1 MAGLYSIGSSALN
14 NAMAGVVTSGH
25 NIANANTPG
34 FSRQVVEQQTNSPN
48 FVGVG
53 FIGQGATV
61 GAIRRIYDDFLGQ
74 QVTQANSQGSQ
85 LSTYLERMQR
95 IDGLVGDPTAGV
107 APALADFF
115 QGLQAVAA
123 QPADMSARQS
133 LLSAAQSLASSL
145 NSTAAQLGQLRDAAN
160 SDVQSSVARI
170 NTLSSQI
177 AALNDSISLSSA
189 AAGTGQQPNDL
200 LDQRDT
206 LIADLNKEVGANVVK
221 ASNGSYNLFLANG
234 QALVLGSQ
242 AYKLGT
248 VRDAADPAN
257 TQVTIS
263 IGSTQMRLQPGDLSG
278 GRLGGILGF
287 RQGGLTDAQNALGR
301 LAISVA
307 AGVNDQHSLGQDL
320 NGALGGAF
328 FKVGSPTVIS
338 NATNTG
344 TGVVSAGIAGYGA
357 LEASDYNLSYDGTN
371 YTLTRLS
378 DNKVVGA
385 VGGLPQTV
393 DGVTIGLASGAP
405 AAGDQFLIQPTRA
418 GANGASFSVLLSDL
432 RGIAAAAPIRT
443 AAGLNNAGTGTVS
456 AGTVNAPPPPDV
468 NLQQPV
474 TITFTSATTFKVTGT
489 GTLNPVGVAYTA
501 GANISYNGWTIQISG
516 TPAANDTFTVG
527 PNTNGQGD
535 NRNARLMASLQTQTL
550 MANGSATYSDAYAQ
564 FVSQVGNKTH
574 ELQVNSD
581 AQTNLATA
589 VQSAQSNLSGVN
601 LDEEA
606 SNLIRYQQAYQAAG
620 KMVSIA
626 GVLFD
631 TILNIRS

>member
-14 NAMAGVVTSGH
+14 NAQAGVVTSGH

-34 FSRQVVEQQTNSPN
+34 FSRQVVEQQTNLPN

-61 GAIRRIYDDFLGQ
+61 GAIRRIYDEFLGQ
-74 QVTQANSQGSQ
+74 QVTQANSQGAE

-95 IDGLVGDPTAGV
+95 IDSMLGDPTAGV
-107 APALADFF
+107 APSLAEFF

-123 QPADMSARQS
+123 NPADMSARQS
-133 LLSAAQSLASSL
+133 LLSGAQSLASRL
-145 NSTAAQLGQLRDAAN
+145 NSTAAQLGKLRDAAN
-160 SDVQSSVARI
+160 IDMQSSVARI
-170 NTLSSQI
+170 NALSGQI

-189 AAGTGQQPNDL
+189 TAGTGQQPNDL

-206 LIADLNKEVGANVVK
+206 LIADLNREVRADVVK
-221 ASNGSYNLFLANG
+221 ASNGSYNLFLSNG
-234 QALVLGSQ
+234 QALVLDRQ

-248 VRDAADPAN
+248 VRDAADPAD
-257 TQVTIS
+257 TQVTVS
-263 IGSTQMRLQPGDLSG
+263 IGSAQMRLQPGDLSG

-287 RQGGLTDAQNALGR
+287 RQGGLTDAQDALGR

-320 NGALGGAF
+320 TGALGGTF

-338 NATNTG
+338 NATNSG

-357 LEASDYNLSYDGTN
+357 LEASDYNLTYDGTN

-393 DGVTIGLASGAP
+393 DGVTIGLASGVP

-418 GANGASFSVLLSDL
+418 GANGNSFSVLLSDL
-432 RGIAAAAPIRT
+432 RSIAAAAPIRT
-443 AAGLNNAGTGTVS
+443 AAGLNNAGTGAVS
-456 AGTVNAPPPPDV
+456 AGTVNAPPPNV
-468 NLQQPV
+468 NLRQPV
-474 TITFTSATTFKVTGT
+474 TITFTSATTFNVAGT

-516 TPAANDTFTVG
+516 TPAANDAFTVG

-535 NRNARLMASLQTQTL
+535 NRNARLMAALQTQPL
-550 MANGSATYSDAYAQ
+550 MANGSATYSDTYGQ
-564 FVSQVGNKTH
+564 LVSQVGNKTH
-574 ELQVNSD
+574 ELQVNSE
-581 AQTNLATA
+581 AQTNLTTA
-589 VQSAQSNLSGVN
+589 MERAQGNLSGVN

-626 GVLFD
+626 GLLFD
-631 TILNIRS
+631 TILNIGS